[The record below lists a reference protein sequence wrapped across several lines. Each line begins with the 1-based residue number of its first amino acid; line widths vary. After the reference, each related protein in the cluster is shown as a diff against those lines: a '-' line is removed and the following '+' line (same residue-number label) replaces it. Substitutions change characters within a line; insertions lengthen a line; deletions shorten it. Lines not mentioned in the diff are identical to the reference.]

1 MLTLN
6 SDGQAF
12 SQAFVDAVTGPS
24 TSYTVKLFLDGSELA
39 CDIMRLELTMGD
51 AGEGM
56 SADSGFQLGAVSSAR
71 MSATLL
77 DCTASLDGVEL
88 EVRIGVDT
96 GSGYEYATV
105 AHVTVSKVRGSAG
118 KVSIEAVGRIASVL
132 AQEPLG
138 LASGDVQPANL
149 AQAIASA
156 SGLDVS
162 LGAFASTAIP
172 VHVEDYYTCRDALEA
187 LASALGG
194 FATELA
200 GGVLVSPYSLAATF
214 AGDLDKVTA
223 LPQLAEEDFVIDG
236 LVVVV
241 PATVPDEEGRLPED
255 TLYTFGTGRITV
267 TDYDATLET
276 ATALWNNV
284 RGAAWRPG
292 SLTVAALDPRLT
304 PFDVASLTVDGTSV
318 LVPARGVLAT
328 FDGGWFGTVSA
339 SGPSG
344 LDETDAGP
352 IEARVEESALAA
364 ARATA
369 NATRAFDKA
378 QYAERAAAAAEG
390 SAAAAQESAEAADA
404 SARAAS
410 GQAQAAAASAQAAQD
425 SATTANAYANA
436 ALGQLSVVQDVVG
449 VLDWAST
456 HGTFALTSDVEV
468 VPGKVY
474 FARDAQTGDYSPV
487 VQPDAAHLTEYYELV
502 SVDEAMQSFIM
513 AHLAVTSRGLWVLP
527 SGIGGASDAQ
537 HARGYKVLLS
547 DDGTYIY
554 DGSGVLVAL
563 YGPDG
568 TRYAPDRDW
577 HVGGEDAYVYYD
589 ASEGSIRIGG
599 DNVILGGTKPLSE
612 LIGQIENAAGL
623 HYAFTWTRSGT
634 TWTFSAKVTRGPEDI
649 TADVP
654 ADAFWWTLRTEAGEV
669 ELPRGRT
676 LTITEGMPYGGSTL
690 DFGYRPVMA
699 GGLLDRLEEEAEL
712 VDDAG
717 DVLVDENGDAVCVGS
732 VWEAL

>member
-12 SQAFVDAVTGPS
+12 SRAFVDAVTGPS
-24 TSYTVKLFLDGSELA
+24 PSYTAKLFLDGSELA

-51 AGEGM
+51 AGESM

-77 DCTASLDGVEL
+77 DCEAFLDGVEL

-138 LASGDVQPANL
+138 LASGEVQPVNL

-156 SGLDVS
+156 SGLDVQ

-241 PATVPDEEGRLPED
+241 PATVPDEEGQLPED

-284 RGAAWRPG
+284 SGATWRPG
-292 SLTVAALDPRLT
+292 SLAVAALDPRLT

-318 LVPARGVLAT
+318 LVPARGISAT

-378 QYAERAAAAAEG
+378 QYAERAAAAAQQ
-390 SAAAAQESAEAADA
+390 SADDAAEAAQTA
-404 SARAAS
+404 QQQAQAATSAADEAR
-410 GQAQAAAASAQAAQD
+410 GQAQAAQQSAAR
-425 SATTANAYANA
+425 ANAYSTA
-436 ALGQLSVVQDVVG
+436 ALGQLGVVQDVIG
-449 VLDWAST
+449 VLDWASS
-456 HGTFALTSDVEV
+456 HGTFARTSDTAIVD
-468 VPGKVY
+468 GKVY
-474 FARDAQTGDYSPV
+474 FTYDSSTGDYTPV
-487 VQPDAAHLTEYYELV
+487 VEPQASQLANYYEL
-502 SVDEAMQSFIM
+502 SMTEAMDDFIL

-527 SGIGGASDAQ
+527 SGKGSASDEQ
-537 HARGYKVLLS
+537 HAAGYKLLLS
-547 DDGTYIY
+547 TDGTYIY
-554 DGSGVLVAL
+554 DGSGVQVAK
-563 YGPDG
+563 YGG
-568 TRYAPDRDW
+568 TGIDYASGYDW
-577 HVGGEDAYVYYD
+577 HVGGENAYIFYD
-589 ASEGSIRIGG
+589 ASEGTLT
-599 DNVILGGTKPLSE
+599 LGGSNIVLGSGKPLSE
-612 LIGQIENAAGL
+612 LVEESGMRGYSVEIAAT
-623 HYAFTWTRSGT
+623 ATDTASG
-634 TWTFSAKVTRGPEDI
+634 AV
-649 TADVP
+649 
-654 ADAFWWTLRTEAGEV
+654 
-669 ELPRGRT
+669 T
-676 LTITEGMPYGGSTL
+676 LTATVRKDGTALTAAEVLRVGCVKWYRADTGARIGVGLTL
-690 DFGYRPVMA
+690 SATSGVRYLA
-699 GGLLDRLEEEAEL
+699 RLE
-712 VDDAG
+712 G
-717 DVLVDENGDAVCVGS
+717 
-732 VWEAL
+732 